1 MAGMIDIEAFRADL
15 SGPTL
20 TRGDDGYDE
29 ARSAWNGEINRYPAV
44 IAHCRSAADV
54 AAAIGFARQRTSK
67 ISVRGVSTTP
77 RAPRSATTE

>member
-15 SGPTL
+15 SGTAP

-44 IAHCRSAADV
+44 IARCRSAV
-54 AAAIGFARQRTSK
+54 MS
-67 ISVRGVSTTP
+67 P
-77 RAPRSATTE
+77 RPSGSLGNIP

>member
-15 SGPTL
+15 SGTAL

-44 IAHCRSAADV
+44 IARCRSAADV
-54 AAAIGFARQRTSK
+54 AAAIGFARQHTLRS
-67 ISVRGVSTTP
+67 RYAGVSTTP